1 MNERIFMASFKKDLK
16 TLAKKHL
23 SETKELKERY
33 MDKLKKV
40 DEEKAFKAHDLWLFI
55 KGI

>member
-40 DEEKAFKAHDLWLFI
+40 DEEKAFKAHDL
-55 KGI
+55 